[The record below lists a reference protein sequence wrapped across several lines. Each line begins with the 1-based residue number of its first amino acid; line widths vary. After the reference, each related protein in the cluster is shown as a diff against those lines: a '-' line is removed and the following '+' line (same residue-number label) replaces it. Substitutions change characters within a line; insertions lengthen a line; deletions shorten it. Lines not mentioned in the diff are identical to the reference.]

1 MLGCGRHTCR
11 GCYQDEMLR
20 FFSDAFDAFSPAHP
34 AASKSNEKSVFS
46 PCLQDRGIAV
56 NP

>member
-56 NP
+56 SP